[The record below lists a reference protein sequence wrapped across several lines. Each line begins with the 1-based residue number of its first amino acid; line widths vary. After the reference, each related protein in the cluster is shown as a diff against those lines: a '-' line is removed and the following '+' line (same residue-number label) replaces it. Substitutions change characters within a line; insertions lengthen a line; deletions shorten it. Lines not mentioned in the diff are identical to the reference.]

1 MAPINGTINQVK
13 SKKFIIF
20 IAYFSRKKLI
30 LDNNMKAGHS
40 SGVMVM
46 FQEIPTIIAGYE
58 RLRTHQIVEN
68 FVPTNL
74 TRNRVWEFGAKYP
87 L

>member
-1 MAPINGTINQVK
+1 ME
-13 SKKFIIF
+13 KF
-20 IAYFSRKKLI
+20 I

-46 FQEIPTIIAGYE
+46 FHEIPTIIAGYE